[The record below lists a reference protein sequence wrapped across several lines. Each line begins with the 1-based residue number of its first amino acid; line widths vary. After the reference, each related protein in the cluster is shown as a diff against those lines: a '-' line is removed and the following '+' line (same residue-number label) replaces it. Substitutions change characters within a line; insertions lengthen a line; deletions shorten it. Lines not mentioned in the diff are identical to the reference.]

1 MSILEEIR
9 DQLAALSLNH
19 ARDHLDSL
27 VEQAQ
32 IHDWTPMQLLH
43 HVLQEEVSGRQAR
56 NRLRRLRAAEMPYEA
71 SLEGFDFGFQNSISK
86 QHLKQLADLT
96 WLESAYNVMFL
107 GPPGVGK
114 THLAVSLGM
123 AAIEAGYSVCFVSME
138 QLIHVLKTAEMS
150 SRSRKKVKHL
160 NNADLVILDE
170 VGFQPISRQE
180 AHLLFELIN
189 RLYQQTSVILTSN
202 KSFEEWGEFLGD
214 PVITAAM
221 LDRLMHKC
229 ELFNMKGDSYRMTH
243 RQRILPEEP
252 G

>member
-1 MSILEEIR
+1 MKILEDVR
-9 DQLAALSLNH
+9 SQLSGLSLNH
-19 ARDHLDSL
+19 AREQLECLS
-27 VEQAQ
+27 EQAQ
-32 IHDWTPMQLLH
+32 VQDWTPMQFLH
-43 HVLQEEVSGRQAR
+43 QVLQEELAGRQAR

-71 SLEGFDFGFQNSISK
+71 SLETFDFGFQDSVSK

-114 THLAVSLGM
+114 THLAISLGM
-123 AAIEAGYSVCFVSME
+123 AAIEAGCSVCFISME
-138 QLIHVLKTAEMS
+138 RLIHVLKTGEMS
-150 SRSRKKVKHL
+150 SRSRKKLKHL
-160 NNADLVILDE
+160 HNANLVILDE

-189 RLYQQTSVILTSN
+189 RLYQQTSVIITSN

-221 LDRLMHKC
+221 LDRIMHKC

-243 RQRILPEEP
+243 RQRILSAEP